1 MDTDRCLATLTRC
14 DWLTEGP
21 LDGVVVPYIEALRNQ
36 RYPDTTIRV
45 YLGCLAHFSYW
56 MTAESIE
63 PSRLESSLVKRF
75 LREHLPACTCPAP
88 CYRTV
93 SNSGAA
99 LRHLLRLLP
108 CEGPATAAADPV
120 AVELERFGDYLSNI
134 CGVAPI
140 TRERR
145 VQHAGAF
152 LVWAFGTQTPVVSQ
166 LSVGQLDAYFAE
178 LSAHLRPSSLRGV
191 CNSLRSYFRYRCL
204 LGEPTAAL
212 SAALPRVAHWGRS
225 TLPKVLSDDE
235 LEAFLAAFDRADPV
249 GLRDYAIARCLA
261 DLGLRGHEVTYLTLE
276 SLDWRDAT
284 LTISGTKSQRVQQ
297 LPLPVST
304 GAAIARYL
312 REGRPQTEHR
322 AVFVRHRAPFDKPL
336 SVPAIRTAMNRA
348 FVRCGLRR
356 DVPGV
361 PAQSRIQAHH
371 RRDAAQIVCPL
382 RRPDRRAGS
391 SDGGAGRRVGAGFS
405 ATESAHLGAPHRSSA
420 RLRALL
426 PAPGSGD
433 ADAAARPTG
442 AWCRTSTPRRS

>member
-1 MDTDRCLATLTRC
+1 MDTDRCLATLARC
-14 DWLTEGP
+14 DWLAGGP
-21 LDGVVVPYIEALRNQ
+21 LASVVTPYIAALRNQ
-36 RYPDTTIRV
+36 RYAETTIRV

-56 MTAESIE
+56 MRAEQIE
-63 PSRLESSLVKRF
+63 PPSADALLVQRF
-75 LREHLPACTCPAP
+75 LRDHLPGCTCPAP
-88 CYRTV
+88 CYRAAAST
-93 SNSGAA
+93 GAA
-99 LRHLLRLLP
+99 LRRLLDLLP
-108 CEGPATAAADPV
+108 GTCAAPVAADPV
-120 AVELERFGDYLSNI
+120 AAELGRFGDYLPNI

-204 LGEPTAAL
+204 LGEPAAAL

-322 AVFVRHRAPFDKPL
+322 AVFVRHRAPFGKPL

-348 FVRCGLRR
+348 FVRCGLRDR
-356 DVPGV
+356 FCNTHVL
-361 PAQSRIQAHH
+361 RHTT
-371 RRDAAQIVCPL
+371 AARLQRSGASVKEIAGLL
-382 RRPDRRAGS
+382 R
-391 SDGGAGRRVGAGFS
+391 
-405 ATESAHLGAPHRSSA
+405 HRSLDTASTYA
-420 RLRALL
+420 RADLEGLRAVAL
-426 PAPGSGD
+426 PWPGSH
-433 ADAAARPTG
+433 P
-442 AWCRTSTPRRS
+442 

>member
-1 MDTDRCLATLTRC
+1 MDTDRCLATLARC
-14 DWLTEGP
+14 DWLADGP
-21 LDGVVVPYIEALRNQ
+21 LARVVTPYIAALRNQ
-36 RYPDTTIRV
+36 RYAETTIRV
-45 YLGCLAHFSYW
+45 YLGGLAHFSYW
-56 MTAESIE
+56 MRAESIE
-63 PSRLESSLVKRF
+63 LSSVDASLIQRF
-75 LREHLPACTCPAP
+75 LRDHLPVCTCPAP
-88 CYRTV
+88 CYRAGANT
-93 SNSGAA
+93 GAA
-99 LRHLLRLLP
+99 LRHLLKLLP
-108 CEGPATAAADPV
+108 GTGAELVAANPV
-120 AVELERFGDYLSNI
+120 AVELGRFGDYLSNI

-178 LSAHLRPSSLRGV
+178 LSAHLRPSTLRGV

-204 LGEPTAAL
+204 LGEPAAAL

-297 LPLPVST
+297 LPLPVAT

-312 REGRPQTEHR
+312 REGRPHTEHR
-322 AVFVRHRAPFDKPL
+322 AVFVRHRAPFGKPL

-348 FVRCGLRR
+348 FVRCGLRDR
-356 DVPGV
+356 FCNTHV
-361 PAQSRIQAHH
+361 
-371 RRDAAQIVCPL
+371 L
-382 RRPDRRAGS
+382 RHTTATRLQRS
-391 SDGGAGRRVGAGFS
+391 GASVKEIADLLR
-405 ATESAHLGAPHRSSA
+405 HRSLDTASTYA
-420 RLRALL
+420 RVDLEGLRAVAL
-426 PAPGSGD
+426 PWPGSQ
-433 ADAAARPTG
+433 P
-442 AWCRTSTPRRS
+442 